1 MPTLL
6 KKTVTSS
13 YFIGLLTLNFYKM
26 QFQVIYFT
34 FICYQVILIIE
45 FVPEMKYLCFDLMFL
60 SKVNQVILVAILL
73 FSGFKVSVT
82 NDLLCD
88 ILLSLIPVWSDYLNS
103 RWMLFS
109 DKQNNNQVNW
119 NYKGKSRCQHVQI
132 FEEIIIFSSF
142 ICLKTSGFF
151 CYCFQVTT

>member
-1 MPTLL
+1 ML
-6 KKTVTSS
+6 KKTVTFSH
-13 YFIGLLTLNFYKM
+13 FTGLLTLNFYKM

-34 FICYQVILIIE
+34 FICYQVILVIE
-45 FVPEMKYLCFDLMFL
+45 FVPEMKYLCFHLMFL
-60 SKVNQVILVAILL
+60 SKVNQVILAILL

-88 ILLSLIPVWSDYLNS
+88 ILLSLIPFWSDYLSS

-109 DKQNNNQVNW
+109 DKQNNNQVDW

-132 FEEIIIFSSF
+132 FEEIIFSSF

>member
-1 MPTLL
+1 
-6 KKTVTSS
+6 
-13 YFIGLLTLNFYKM
+13 M

-88 ILLSLIPVWSDYLNS
+88 ILLSLIPV
-103 RWMLFS
+103 
-109 DKQNNNQVNW
+109 
-119 NYKGKSRCQHVQI
+119 
-132 FEEIIIFSSF
+132 
-142 ICLKTSGFF
+142 
-151 CYCFQVTT
+151 